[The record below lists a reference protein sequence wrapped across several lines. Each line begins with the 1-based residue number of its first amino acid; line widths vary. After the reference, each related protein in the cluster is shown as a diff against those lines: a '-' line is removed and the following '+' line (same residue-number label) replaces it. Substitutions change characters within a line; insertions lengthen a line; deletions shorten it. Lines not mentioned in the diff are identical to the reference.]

1 MILFMKNR
9 LIPLTLPLILAAGTF
24 LFSFTDLPANTYEG
38 ASRCSFC
45 HSSAD
50 IGDQY
55 AVWFSS
61 AHRRALTD
69 LSSEKGTAI
78 ATEKGVTSPLADPKC
93 LSCHLTGYNAPF
105 TTLGPLYRREDGVS
119 CEGCHGPGGGYAF
132 FSIMHDEEKA
142 VSKGLIVNPVNGC
155 VRCHDGKA
163 HTMPPFDPE
172 QAMKKIAHPIPGR
185 DTRR

>member
-1 MILFMKNR
+1 MENR
-9 LIPLTLPLILAAGTF
+9 LRLLLISLLLLAGIF
-24 LFSFTDLPANTYEG
+24 LFSFVELPAYRYEG

-45 HSSAD
+45 HSGIE

-55 AVWFSS
+55 DIWFSS

-78 ATEKGVTSPLADPKC
+78 ARGRGVKKPASDPAC
-93 LSCHLTGYNAPF
+93 LSCHLTGYDATF
-105 TTLGPLYRREDGVS
+105 YLLGPLYQRQDGVS
-119 CEGCHGPGGGYAF
+119 CEGCHGPGGGFAF
-132 FSIMHDEEKA
+132 FSIMHDEKKA
-142 VSKGLIVNPVNGC
+142 VSKGLIVNPINGC

-185 DTRR
+185 DTQR